1 MIKVNLGGCA
11 SFVKDEDYKEYV
23 GKALEAFDVLANESG
38 AGNDFLGWK
47 RLPSETPE
55 ALIAEC
61 EAVRDNWKA
70 KGVNL
75 VVVIGIGGSYLGARC
90 AIEALSHNFAKQLSG
105 AKEAPEVVF
114 AGNNLSEEYLAELMD
129 LVAERNVATVV
140 ISKSGTTTEPAV
152 AFRIVKEH
160 IEKNYTD
167 ASERIVAITD
177 AHKGALKT
185 LSTQEAPE
193 VVFAGNNLSEE
204 YLAEL
209 MDLVAERNVA
219 TVVISKSGTTTE
231 PAVAFRIVKE
241 HIEKNYT
248 DASERIVAITDAH
261 KGALKTLSTQE
272 GYKTF
277 VVPDNVGGRFSVLT
291 PVGLLPIVLAGFD
304 VREMLAGA
312 AEMEKA
318 LAVKGEENPAVQYAA
333 MRNLLYS
340 KLGKK
345 VEILVAYNPKFQYL
359 GEWWKQL
366 YGESEGK
373 DLKGIFPAS
382 VNFTTDLHSMGQFIQ
397 DGDRVVFETVVN
409 IEKSNREV
417 IIGSD
422 EQNLD
427 QLNYLAGQHVEHCNA
442 MAQLGT
448 KLAHI
453 DGGVPQLE
461 VSIEKIN
468 AFNLGGLFYFF
479 EYACGVS
486 AYVLGVNPFNQPGV
500 EAYKKNM
507 FALLGKPGYEEQG
520 KALQARL

>member
-1 MIKVNLGGCA
+1 MVKVNLGGCD
-11 SFVKDEDYKEYV
+11 SFVKDADYKVYV
-23 GKALEAFDVLANESG
+23 SKALEALEVLESESG

-47 RLPSETPE
+47 HLPSETPE
-55 ALIAEC
+55 SLIAEC
-61 EAVRDNWKA
+61 EAVRDCWKA
-70 KGVNL
+70 KGVDL

-90 AIEALSHNFAKQLSG
+90 AIEALSHNFAKQLAG
-105 AKEAPEVVF
+105 PKDAPEVVF
-114 AGNNLSEEYLAELMD
+114 AGSNLSEEYLAELMD

-152 AFRIVKEH
+152 AFRVVKEH
-160 IEKNYTD
+160 IEKNYPD

-177 AHKGALKT
+177 AKKGALKT
-185 LSTQEAPE
+185 LA
-193 VVFAGNNLSEE
+193 
-204 YLAEL
+204 
-209 MDLVAERNVA
+209 
-219 TVVISKSGTTTE
+219 
-231 PAVAFRIVKE
+231 
-241 HIEKNYT
+241 
-248 DASERIVAITDAH
+248 
-261 KGALKTLSTQE
+261 TQE

-277 VVPDNVGGRFSVLT
+277 VVPDNVGGRYSVLT

-312 AEMEKA
+312 KEMEVACAEKS
-318 LAVKGEENPAVQYAA
+318 GDNPAVKYAA
-333 MRNLLYS
+333 MRNLLYTE
-340 KLGKK
+340 LGKK
-345 VEILVAYNPKFQYL
+345 VEILVSYNPKLQYL

-397 DGDRVVFETVVN
+397 EGERIMFETVVN
-409 IEKSNREV
+409 VEKSNRSV

-422 EQNLD
+422 PQNLD
-427 QLNYLAGQHVEHCNA
+427 QLNYLAGRHVEHCNA

-461 VSIEKIN
+461 VSVEN
-468 AFNLGGLFYFF
+468 LSAYNLGGLFQFF
-479 EYACGVS
+479 EYACGIS
-486 AYVLGVNPFNQPGV
+486 AYVLGINPFNQPGV

-507 FALLGKPGYEEQG
+507 FALLEKPGYEEMT
-520 KALQARL
+520 KAIKERL

>member
-1 MIKVNLGGCA
+1 MVKVNLGGCD
-11 SFVKDEDYKEYV
+11 SFVKDADYKVYV
-23 GKALEAFDVLANESG
+23 GKALEALEVLESG
-38 AGNDFLGWK
+38 TGEGNDFIGW
-47 RLPSETPE
+47 RHLPSETPE

-61 EAVRDNWKA
+61 EAVRDCWKT
-70 KGVNL
+70 KGVDL

-90 AIEALSHNFAKQLSG
+90 AIEALSHNFAKQLSKNRSLSG
-105 AKEAPEVVF
+105 AEGPEVVF

-152 AFRIVKEH
+152 AFRIIKEH
-160 IEKNYTD
+160 IEKTYKD

-177 AHKGALKT
+177 AKKGALKT
-185 LSTQEAPE
+185 LA
-193 VVFAGNNLSEE
+193 
-204 YLAEL
+204 
-209 MDLVAERNVA
+209 
-219 TVVISKSGTTTE
+219 
-231 PAVAFRIVKE
+231 
-241 HIEKNYT
+241 
-248 DASERIVAITDAH
+248 
-261 KGALKTLSTQE
+261 TQE

-277 VVPDNVGGRFSVLT
+277 VVPDNVGGRYSVLT

-312 AEMEKA
+312 KEMEEA
-318 LAVKGEENPAVQYAA
+318 CAVKSGDNPAVKYAA

-340 KLGKK
+340 ELGKK
-345 VEILVAYNPKFQYL
+345 VEILVAYNPKLQYL
-359 GEWWKQL
+359 GEGWKQL

-397 DGDRVVFETVVN
+397 EGERIMFETVVN
-409 IEKSNREV
+409 VEKSNRSV
-417 IIGSD
+417 VIGSD
-422 EQNLD
+422 PQNLD

-461 VSIEKIN
+461 VSIEN
-468 AFNLGGLFYFF
+468 LSAYNLGGLFQFF
-479 EYACGVS
+479 EYACGIS
-486 AYVLGVNPFNQPGV
+486 AYVLGINPFNQPGV

-507 FALLGKPGYEEQG
+507 FALLEKPGYEEQT
-520 KALQARL
+520 KAIKERL